1 MNQYNPLNVIK
12 VYYSYPATHD
22 NTGVAYNPPRKIL
35 NLEEISSRF
44 GTWSK
49 CVNNYKVVARSK
61 NGISINFSFDTRGNA
76 LCALFNALKK
86 GATKNSTKEILL
98 NEKSFLNVQK
108 SKINPDKADKYKGK
122 LIFMN
127 LIEDLDHLRHKDT
140 LPKVKNF
147 YNADRYSKVSI
158 YNKNLINNI

>member
-12 VYYSYPATHD
+12 VYYSYPATH
-22 NTGVAYNPPRKIL
+22 NNAGVAYNPPRKIL

-49 CVNNYKVVARSK
+49 CINNYRVVARSK
-61 NGISINFSFDTRGNA
+61 NGISINFNFDTRGNA

-86 GATKNSTKEILL
+86 GAKNNSTKEILL
-98 NEKSFLNVQK
+98 DAKSFLNIQK
-108 SKINPDKADKYKGK
+108 SKAKPETMDKYKGK

-127 LIEDLDHLRHKDT
+127 LIEDLDHLQHKDS

-147 YNADRYSKVSI
+147 YNADRSSKVSI
-158 YNKNLINNI
+158 YNQNLINKM